1 MNAYLLDTHIL
12 LWWLDDP
19 RKLSAAARE
28 AIADSSNAVYVSA
41 AAAWEIGI
49 KKGMGRLEIPDDL
62 VEVVERAGIRTLPI
76 AAEHGLAVAGLP
88 PHHNDP
94 FDRMMIAQ
102 AVAEGLVLVTR
113 DKDIQKYN
121 IAVLRG

>member
-28 AIADSSNAVYVSA
+28 AIAGSSNAVYVSA

-49 KKGMGRLEIPDDL
+49 KKGIGRLEIPDDL
-62 VEVVERAGIRTLPI
+62 VEVVERSGIRTLPI
-76 AAEHGLAVAGLP
+76 SAKHGLSVAGLP
-88 PHHNDP
+88 PHHTDP
-94 FDRMMIAQ
+94 FDRLMVAQ
-102 AVAEGLVLVTR
+102 AAAEGLVFVTR
-113 DKDIQKYN
+113 DKDIQKYD